1 MVPILRLFMDRVH
14 RRLIASMFRCNDAMQ
29 AYIRKS
35 GTPYDNTT
43 ENQYICTTLH
53 LCRIGLMN
61 HRRCNALNSY
71 SDKSV
76 MMRLAVSAV
85 PYFYRYSNPT
95 ANKRGKN
102 VGCIV
107 SNRGGSLWRRDGSV
121 WRFRPRKSRLESLY
135 LCTRATGCI
144 VRLQGAVGIGSP
156 AIRLRTDFYVRQN
169 IARCVSSNS
178 ILFGLLPKTLAMA
191 FVFSPRQSTNF
202 VLLCTRLV
210 ENVALAGGW
219 AVPPKSGSLIPNLRL
234 ERAWWLMSRNH

>member
-43 ENQYICTTLH
+43 VNQYICTTLH

-121 WRFRPRKSRLESLY
+121 WRFRPRKSRPKASTFAPE
-135 LCTRATGCI
+135 R
-144 VRLQGAVGIGSP
+144 QGASCGF
-156 AIRLRTDFYVRQN
+156 RVR
-169 IARCVSSNS
+169 
-178 ILFGLLPKTLAMA
+178 
-191 FVFSPRQSTNF
+191 
-202 VLLCTRLV
+202 
-210 ENVALAGGW
+210 
-219 AVPPKSGSLIPNLRL
+219 SGSVLPQSVFGRIFMFVRT
-234 ERAWWLMSRNH
+234 